1 MSLAKSFGCRP
12 WKRIIVACNDTACR
26 RSKREFRSPIDK
38 SMEKIAR
45 WILARLEMFFVNS
58 WILGGLPEF
67 FFFCCSYFKA
77 PQSLP
82 PLQAC
87 SRTVLMNFWIFSPVT
102 DGRTTALIV
111 MVVVWY
117 TWRGHE
123 RRAIEKIVRPFND
136 TKNTEDYP
144 LFEAR
149 VDPVATP

>member
-1 MSLAKSFGCRP
+1 MTK
-12 WKRIIVACNDTACR
+12 
-26 RSKREFRSPIDK
+26 K

-58 WILGGLPEF
+58 WILGVLPEL

-77 PQSLP
+77 LQSLP

-117 TWRGHE
+117 TGAWATSYREDCKTFWRHRKH
-123 RRAIEKIVRPFND
+123 RRLPFIRSSSRSGCNSISLELRSMWFTIEMRSLFHQFRRSQLWSARAAIG
-136 TKNTEDYP
+136 
-144 LFEAR
+144 L
-149 VDPVATP
+149 